1 MSRHEDFDKA
11 SVDYAD
17 KIGAGRISR
26 IVATEHYYNGCEH
39 GYQYAVEKACEW
51 LQCLEHELGYMCI
64 GDFINSFRKAME
76 E

>member
-1 MSRHEDFDKA
+1 MSKQEDIINDLP
-11 SVDYAD
+11 SVTQEAIKRYPRFPERR
-17 KIGAGRISR
+17 IGFID
-26 IVATEHYYNGCEH
+26 

-51 LQCLEHELGYMCI
+51 LQCLEHELGYMCT